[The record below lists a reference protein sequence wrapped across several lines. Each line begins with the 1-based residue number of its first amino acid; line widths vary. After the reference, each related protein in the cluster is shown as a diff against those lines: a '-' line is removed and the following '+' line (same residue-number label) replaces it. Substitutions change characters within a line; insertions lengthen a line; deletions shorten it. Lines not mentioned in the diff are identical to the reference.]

1 MSDEAA
7 AAPAVVG
14 EDAGAAIANP
24 FGPPVLRAVM
34 RSVPEDFE
42 VDEDLGFEASG
53 EGEHLLLRIEKRG
66 ANTVWVAQQLARWA
80 GIAEHAVGYAG
91 LKDRHAVTRQSFS
104 LHIANR
110 RAPPLE
116 SLAIEGVRVLASA
129 WHRRKLPRG
138 ALSGNRFRL
147 QLRGVQGD
155 PADIDARLQAI
166 AARGFPNG
174 FGAQRFGRDG
184 GNLQR
189 ARALFGGARIKR
201 AERGMLLSAARSAIF
216 NEVLA
221 RRIADGS
228 WERGGDG
235 DVWMLDGRSSHFGP
249 EPFDAALA
257 ERCASLQIHPTGPL
271 WGRGALPTTGAV
283 QELESAAA
291 ARHRDLA
298 DGLEAAGMAQ
308 ERRALRAR
316 ARELAWTFHP
326 DGTLELRFGL
336 GRGSYATA
344 LLDCLGEVED
354 AGGRAGPSK

>member
-1 MSDEAA
+1 MSDEAGVA
-7 AAPAVVG
+7 LS
-14 EDAGAAIANP
+14 NP

-53 EGEHLLLRIEKRG
+53 EGEHLLLRIEKRS

-80 GIAEHAVGYAG
+80 GIVEHAVGYAG
-91 LKDRHAVTRQSFS
+91 LKDRHAVARQTFS

-110 RAPPLE
+110 RSPPLE
-116 SLAIEGVRVLASA
+116 TLAIEGVRVLSSE

-138 ALSGNRFRL
+138 ALSGNRFIL
-147 QLRGVQGD
+147 QLRSIEGD
-155 PADIDARLQAI
+155 PTDIDARLQAI

-189 ARALFGGARIKR
+189 ARALFEGARIKR
-201 AERGMLLSAARSAIF
+201 AERGMLLSSARSAIF
-216 NEVLA
+216 NDVLA
-221 RRIADGS
+221 QRIDDGS

-249 EPFDAALA
+249 EPFDEALA
-257 ERCASLQIHPTGPL
+257 ERCTALAIHPTGPL

-283 QELESAAA
+283 QALETAAA
-291 ARHRDLA
+291 MRHRDLA
-298 DGLEAAGMAQ
+298 EGLERAGMAQ

-316 ARELAWTFHP
+316 ARELAWAFHS
-326 DGTLELRFGL
+326 DATLELRFGL

-344 LLDCLGEVED
+344 LLDALGMVED
-354 AGGRAGPSK
+354 AGGRAGPSE